1 VLHESLGAKL
11 LAAAA
16 ETESRRRQID
26 VMRRDDDVKLT
37 AARRENEALRQELD
51 AIINGAKRTDVG
63 LVSIARRS
71 ERGCAGVNML
81 TFLSKNTRR
90 VCCIE
95 ERQCQ

>member
-63 LVSIARRS
+63 LVSTLPHIARHS
-71 ERGCAGVNML
+71 
-81 TFLSKNTRR
+81 
-90 VCCIE
+90 
-95 ERQCQ
+95 Q